1 LTEPAGDA
9 PTPSPGRETIA
20 DRASAHAGLPGAP
33 AHAEGVL
40 RGAGID
46 PDRLSI
52 QRLGRGPVRAVAPAW
67 AARLAGGC
75 LLWAGLLALGDRLP
89 APVAAGANL
98 VAGLLVLQAACD
110 AFVTATERLAA
121 RRRWDHYVAGTVA
134 EILATLPEFTVIAF
148 LVTVSPLTAFV
159 TALITIYVNAMVFSI
174 YSYFLP
180 KDRRGRFLMPEP
192 ITSAGTQLLIAGAAI
207 GLIVGL
213 VMLAFAATG
222 HPKQV
227 FAPPDLLGLGTILL
241 AIFAVYLTK
250 LLHGY
255 ASEEDA
261 VRTALELSDADVARR
276 RAQVYREVHRSP
288 AWLLS
293 GLFAIGVGGALLGG
307 HLVSAFAET
316 ALSGLG
322 LNGTL
327 TALVLAASAGM
338 SEYVILWHAHR
349 RQEYGIALA
358 NAFGGIT
365 QVMFL
370 VLPFTLLAIA
380 GYELLTG
387 AAHPE
392 LPLAFTM
399 PNVLLLLFLF
409 PTFFVL
415 AELLEE
421 NHTLGILDTTIL
433 VAIFGLLLLLLVTY
447 GAHPPNGSPA
457 AGG

>member
-1 LTEPAGDA
+1 
-9 PTPSPGRETIA
+9 
-20 DRASAHAGLPGAP
+20 
-33 AHAEGVL
+33 
-40 RGAGID
+40 
-46 PDRLSI
+46 
-52 QRLGRGPVRAVAPAW
+52 
-67 AARLAGGC
+67 
-75 LLWAGLLALGDRLP
+75 
-89 APVAAGANL
+89 
-98 VAGLLVLQAACD
+98 
-110 AFVTATERLAA
+110 
-121 RRRWDHYVAGTVA
+121 
-134 EILATLPEFTVIAF
+134 
-148 LVTVSPLTAFV
+148 
-159 TALITIYVNAMVFSI
+159 MVFSV

-192 ITSAGTQLLIAGAAI
+192 ITSAGTQLLVAGAAI
-207 GLIVGL
+207 GLVVGL
-213 VMLAFAATG
+213 VMLSFAATG
-222 HPKQV
+222 HPKQG

-261 VRTALELSDADVARR
+261 VRTTLDLSKADVARR
-276 RAQVYREVHRSP
+276 RARVYLHVHRSP
-288 AWLLS
+288 AWLLA
-293 GLFAIGVGGALLGG
+293 GLFAVGVGGALLGG
-307 HLVSAFAET
+307 HLLSAFAET

-322 LNGTL
+322 FNGTL

-370 VLPFTLLAIA
+370 VLPFTLLAIG
-380 GYELLTG
+380 GYQLFSGTT
-387 AAHPE
+387 HPE
-392 LPLAFTM
+392 LPLAFTL

-421 NHTLGILDTTIL
+421 DHTLGILDTTIM